1 MVFPMKIEIP
11 EPLLKRLQK
20 HATPFVDTPVSVI
33 ERWADFFE
41 QNNSTTP
48 TSQANTKPTISKHA
62 PGDSSNGVRQF
73 DPKRPPSLFH
83 TRVHGEFDSTP
94 FSNWNDLVR
103 IAHVHAFKEAG
114 GFDELRKLTRAQIRK
129 GSYSDE
135 GYKYVPEIGV
145 SIQGVDAGH
154 AWEYSLR
161 LAIHLKV
168 PLKAEIEWRHN
179 DKAAHPGERGLMFWK
194 P

>member
-1 MVFPMKIEIP
+1 MQIEIP

-20 HATPFVDTPVSVI
+20 HATPFVDTPVNVI
-33 ERWADFFE
+33 ERWADFYE
-41 QNNSTTP
+41 QHNQP
-48 TSQANTKPTISKHA
+48 NTADNAHSKLTRSKHVSMDI
-62 PGDSSNGVRQF
+62 PNGVRQF
-73 DPKRPPSLFH
+73 DPKRPPSLLH
-83 TRVHGEFDSTP
+83 TRVRGEFDSTP

-114 GFDELRKLTRAQIRK
+114 SFEEMRKMTRAQVRK
-129 GSYSDE
+129 GTYSDE
-135 GYKYVPEIGV
+135 GYRYVPEIGV

-168 PLKAEIEWRHN
+168 PVKAEIEWRHN
-179 DKAAHPGERGLMFWK
+179 DKAAHPGERGIMIWT